1 MNSFKTKKRRRKN
14 LCLHVCICLEFL
26 LVVPFPT
33 FCLRRSKFVE
43 AFYSKA
49 GECYQL
55 TLVLPN
61 SCYSFPEVSTVCAV
75 CGTLINIRL

>member
-1 MNSFKTKKRRRKN
+1 MNLSKTKKQKTKKKKN

-33 FCLRRSKFVE
+33 FCLRRSEFVE

-55 TLVLPN
+55 TLDFPN
-61 SCYSFPEVSTVCAV
+61 SHYEVSI
-75 CGTLINIRL
+75 LSRMRDPH